1 MLRRSHH
8 TESLERLNKALGLA
22 KGTPLSERMAQSAL
36 KEQLLKG
43 CDGGSSRV
51 ESSVSQ
57 SSKKRIQS
65 LAQNVNKRARQP
77 RRLADK
83 KTATLIWLVDGWI
96 FRSVVL
102 GGLDEPKPT
111 LGKPQPIDAL
121 IFGAGVKRPLSSFLR
136 ATPKFVVPVHRQP
149 PGPMAAKIIQILE
162 LGTVPNGLSGDAER
176 RQKKKPSRRGAAA
189 PRGKLFSPIAP
200 PEALR
205 CRRTWTDRRS

>member
-1 MLRRSHH
+1 
-8 TESLERLNKALGLA
+8 
-22 KGTPLSERMAQSAL
+22 
-36 KEQLLKG
+36 
-43 CDGGSSRV
+43 
-51 ESSVSQ
+51 
-57 SSKKRIQS
+57 
-65 LAQNVNKRARQP
+65 
-77 RRLADK
+77 
-83 KTATLIWLVDGWI
+83 VDGWI